1 MPPKAQT
8 KATRKYNAKAY
19 DRIELTIP
27 KGDKEKLK
35 KYLGEDK
42 TINGFINGLIFRE
55 TNGIAGK
62 GEYIPDGTAREGE
75 KNNV

>member
-35 KYLGEDK
+35 EYLGHDK
-42 TINGFINGLIFRE
+42 TINGFINNLIYQG
-55 TNGIAGK
+55 TNGAAGK
-62 GEYIPDGTAREGE
+62 EYIPDKTAAAGEGE
-75 KNNV
+75 KNV